1 MLPVPSISSASCPH
15 DLGRGTTVCLRCR
28 QERRDAARSYQQ
40 RMVALGGV
48 IAMALIGLYVMG
60 ASASN
65 AWRTA
70 KSDTAHVP
78 PRASVVASS
87 VGAAT
92 DVKQQG
98 ESAAA
103 VSTPSAAPASPAV
116 LVSMPAAT
124 APPAAPISPA
134 SVAWQAPVP
143 LIVHEGRTTL
153 PDSLVAER
161 GGDSVSVDFDTPAA
175 RTRRRDKFE
184 GVIRRTLPLVYGAPV
199 DSLLRA
205 IPAGGIV
212 GDADLLEELPTRGI
226 HLKVADGW
234 TLDLWPE
241 TRAGQDGPLVVGY
254 RARISKDGALR

>member
-1 MLPVPSISSASCPH
+1 
-15 DLGRGTTVCLRCR
+15 
-28 QERRDAARSYQQ
+28 
-40 RMVALGGV
+40 MVALGGV
-48 IAMALIGLYVMG
+48 IVMAFIGLYVMG
-60 ASASN
+60 ASATN
-65 AWRTA
+65 AWHAA
-70 KSDTAHVP
+70 KSDTAHVQ

-87 VGAAT
+87 VGGAS

-103 VSTPSAAPASPAV
+103 ASTPSAAPASPAV
-116 LVSMPAAT
+116 LVSMPAAI
-124 APPAAPISPA
+124 AKAAAPSTPA

-143 LIVHEGRTTL
+143 LIVHEGRTAL

-205 IPAGGIV
+205 IPIGGIV